1 MYILKVYSKHHTLG
15 EKAIFKKFPSDK
27 LSSTKND
34 LFFFGELQLIT
45 VLLLI

>member
-1 MYILKVYSKHHTLG
+1 MYILKVYSKHHTLR